1 MHSTLTT
8 KNHQSKW
15 FVINLTGLEV
25 GTFICNTTG
34 NPLKCS
40 LFSAWPRR
48 FLFISFVCQFLKYK
62 CLRHVYIV
70 SMLNIV
76 KKLFIYGFNLFNIS
90 KILENIYIYIYN
102 VLFYKVLHDSWGAW
116 KIYSPKNISLKNN
129 SKNDFPKKKLFPSD
143 CVNGKYYL
151 LEWMH
156 RRCKT
161 CKIYMFQCM

>member
-1 MHSTLTT
+1 MHSTLST

-34 NPLKCS
+34 ILLNVLY
-40 LFSAWPRR
+40 LVHDLVGF
-48 FLFISFVCQFLKYK
+48 FFFSFVCQFLKYK

-90 KILENIYIYIYN
+90 KILEN

-161 CKIYMFQCM
+161 CRIYMIQYM

>member
-1 MHSTLTT
+1 MHSTLT

-48 FLFISFVCQFLKYK
+48 FLLFFSFVCQFLKYK

-76 KKLFIYGFNLFNIS
+76 KKLFIYGFNLLNIS
-90 KILENIYIYIYN
+90 KILEKNIYIMCCFTKFCMTLGKLGRFILRRIYH
-102 VLFYKVLHDSWGAW
+102 LR
-116 KIYSPKNISLKNN
+116 IIQRMISLGLCQRKIL
-129 SKNDFPKKKLFPSD
+129 ST
-143 CVNGKYYL
+143 
-151 LEWMH
+151 WMNAP
-156 RRCKT
+156 T
-161 CKIYMFQCM
+161 LQNMQNIYVPIYVEL